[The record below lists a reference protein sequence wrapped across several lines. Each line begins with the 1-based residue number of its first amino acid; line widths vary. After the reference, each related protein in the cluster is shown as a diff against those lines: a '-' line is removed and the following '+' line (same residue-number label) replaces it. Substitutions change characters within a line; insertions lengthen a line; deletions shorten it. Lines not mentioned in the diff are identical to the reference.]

1 MTKRIRSVQNDQN
14 IIKALQELPHYI
26 EDKKHNLTVCLD
38 NNITRSNETRFEH
51 IAKKYH
57 ELKVR
62 DIKSIPEGINR
73 YIAFRKDKEQNE
85 TYCYYIARKGKD
97 KGFIKVSVK
106 LYEDD
111 KKKAYIKSVF
121 VTYRIQD

>member
-1 MTKRIRSVQNDQN
+1 MTKRIHSVQNDLN
-14 IIKALQELPHYI
+14 IIKALQELPSRI
-26 EDKKHNLTVCLD
+26 VDIKHNLIICFD
-38 NNITRSNETRFEH
+38 NKGARSNETRFEH

-73 YIAFRKDKEQNE
+73 YIAFRKDKEQYE

-106 LYEDD
+106 LYEED

-121 VTYRIQD
+121 ITYRIQD